1 MEKHTF
7 GYEKDYLGGFDSS
20 RCYIESASLD
30 YDEYL
35 GIFIEE
41 YLKSKKEIE
50 VTDKL
55 IDDLFSLALDKFYY
69 ISVSDQEIRDFVDD
83 ELNKIK
89 SNNE

>member
-1 MEKHTF
+1 MKNVN
-7 GYEKDYLGGFDSS
+7 YEDKNGLLGFDSS

-41 YLKSKKEIE
+41 YLNSKKEIE

-89 SNNE
+89 SNIE